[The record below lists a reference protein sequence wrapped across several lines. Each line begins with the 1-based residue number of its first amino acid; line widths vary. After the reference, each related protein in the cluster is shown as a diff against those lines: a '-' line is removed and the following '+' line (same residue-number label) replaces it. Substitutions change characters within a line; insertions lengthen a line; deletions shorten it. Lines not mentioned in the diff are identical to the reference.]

1 MGPTER
7 GAMDEMQNPSDP
19 ADQPGPG
26 IELQDDLGM
35 AMMCGHLPYI
45 SFEMVIVIRK
55 KEGGPA
61 N

>member
-1 MGPTER
+1 
-7 GAMDEMQNPSDP
+7 
-19 ADQPGPG
+19 
-26 IELQDDLGM
+26 M